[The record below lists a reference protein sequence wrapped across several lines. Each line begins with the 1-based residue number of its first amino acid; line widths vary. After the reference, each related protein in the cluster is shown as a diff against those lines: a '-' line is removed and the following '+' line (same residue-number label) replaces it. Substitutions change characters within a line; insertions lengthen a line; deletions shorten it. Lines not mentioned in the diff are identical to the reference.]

1 MTLNDIIVSAL
12 IQTGHGH
19 DAQTMDI
26 WRDKLTLF
34 ANDAIVDLSNY
45 IKPTKTERVSINGGE
60 IDCLNLSREC
70 VRVMKV
76 KINGSDVPFYESE
89 TKIGSVRVDSA
100 DGEADITY
108 RFIPKRLSNASDE
121 PELGEAAGQLI
132 VTYVVARE
140 RASGDAANQRGG
152 NIYFQLYEAGKSKL
166 RPHMGADDSYLIRN
180 RW

>member
-26 WRDKLTLF
+26 WRDKLTGF
-34 ANDAIVDLSNY
+34 ANDAIVDLSHCV
-45 IKPTKTERVSINGGE
+45 KPTKTEKAAVKGGE
-60 IDCLNLSREC
+60 IDCTKLSREC
-70 VRVMKV
+70 VRVTAV
-76 KINGSDVPFYESE
+76 KINGEDVPFYESE
-89 TKIGSVRVDSA
+89 NKSGGVSVA
-100 DGEADITY
+100 AGDGEADITY
-108 RFIPKRLSNASDE
+108 RFIPRRLSNASDE

-132 VTYVVARE
+132 ITYVVARE

-166 RPHMGADDSYLIRN
+166 RPHMGASESYLIKN